1 VNTTIDIEES
11 DEHHLYNFNMQA
23 SLGHGHVSCFHLKL
37 YHLIILDRPKEPGD
51 LPRWM
56 AYSLDVKS

>member
-1 VNTTIDIEES
+1 
-11 DEHHLYNFNMQA
+11 MQA